1 MESEGFVSDYYFQL
15 IEEQEAKF
23 IFDHAEKMLK
33 DTLDTNALIVTRVTT
48 LTTVAS
54 TLLIALFGFSIS
66 RFDTH
71 KTDTL
76 FVTAVVGIF
85 YLFIIAVT
93 LFLNIRPSAY
103 FSVGA
108 EPKDFFNRALI
119 NKNNSSY
126 RMIAF
131 YVNEIHEYQ
140 KRILYNKFVNNKRWK
155 LYKISLIMLVLT
167 PIVLS
172 MVYSVLTIF

>member
-1 MESEGFVSDYYFQL
+1 METEQFVSDYYFQL
-15 IEEQEAKF
+15 IEEPEAKF
-23 IFDHAEKMLK
+23 ILDHAEKMLK

-48 LTTVAS
+48 LTTVTS
-54 TLLIALFGFSIS
+54 TLLIALFGFSIG
-66 RFDTH
+66 RFDAH

-85 YLFIIAVT
+85 YLFIIAIM
-93 LFLNIRPSAY
+93 LFLNIRPNAY

-119 NKNNSSY
+119 NKNNAGY
-126 RMIAF
+126 RMISI

-140 KRILYNKFVNNKRWK
+140 KRILYNKSINSKRWK

-172 MVYSVLTIF
+172 LGYWALTVF